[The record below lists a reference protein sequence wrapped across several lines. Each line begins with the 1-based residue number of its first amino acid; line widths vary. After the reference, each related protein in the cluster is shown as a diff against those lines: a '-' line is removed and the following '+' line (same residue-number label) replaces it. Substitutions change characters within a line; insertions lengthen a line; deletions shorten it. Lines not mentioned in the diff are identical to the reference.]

1 MVPKTVTAK
10 VTSGSVT
17 LEGQATWNFERE
29 AAERAVSYLTG
40 VVSVVNNVALKSQV
54 SPTDVKVK
62 IEAALNR
69 QAKADSKG
77 IKVDTSGGKVTL
89 TGHASSWQS
98 TEDAAD
104 AAWATPGVTEVVDR
118 MTVSH

>member
-1 MVPKTVTAK
+1 VHD
-10 VTSGSVT
+10 
-17 LEGQATWNFERE
+17 
-29 AAERAVSYLTG
+29 
-40 VVSVVNNVALKSQV
+40 NVALRSQV